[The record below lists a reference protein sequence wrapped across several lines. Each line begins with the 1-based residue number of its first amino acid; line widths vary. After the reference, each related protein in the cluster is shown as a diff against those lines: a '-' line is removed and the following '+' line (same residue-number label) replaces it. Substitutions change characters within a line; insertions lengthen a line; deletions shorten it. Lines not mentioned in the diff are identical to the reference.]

1 MPEDTSKAKKT
12 RVLITAHD
20 LNVHKACPLK
30 TIRKEYCMR
39 GISSVEATNILNMEM
54 LNDTEVYKVNKINHI
69 IQRCG
74 GIPLMLKLV
83 ARALRVT
90 VQTRS

>member
-1 MPEDTSKAKKT
+1 MG
-12 RVLITAHD
+12 VLITTHN
-20 LNVHKACPLK
+20 LNVHKVCPLK

-39 GISSVEATNILNMEM
+39 GISSVEPTNILKMEM
-54 LNDTEVYKVNKINHI
+54 LDDTEVYKVNKINHI

-83 ARALRVT
+83 ARVLRVT

>member
-1 MPEDTSKAKKT
+1 MPIENNSQ
-12 RVLITAHD
+12 RVLYERHF
-20 LNVHKACPLK
+20 L
-30 TIRKEYCMR
+30 Y
-39 GISSVEATNILNMEM
+39 EATNILKMEM
-54 LNDTEVYKVNKINHI
+54 LDDTEVYKVNKINHI